1 MAYTPTYETSDVAPI
16 TIDMIA
22 TLMVEF
28 VTQMPQIAQFIV
40 LGVLL
45 GLIVSALVGVGAI
58 LKSLTT
64 RFKFS

>member
-1 MAYTPTYETSDVAPI
+1 MAYTPTYETPDIAPI

-28 VTQMPQIAQFIV
+28 VTQMPQIAQFVV

>member
-28 VTQMPQIAQFIV
+28 VTQMPQIAQFVV